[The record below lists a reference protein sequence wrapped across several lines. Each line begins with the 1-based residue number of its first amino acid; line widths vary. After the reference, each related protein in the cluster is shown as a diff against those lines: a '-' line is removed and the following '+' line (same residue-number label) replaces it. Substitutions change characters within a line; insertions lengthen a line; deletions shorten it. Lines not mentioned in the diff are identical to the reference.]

1 MNTVV
6 ILGNLTRDPELR
18 YLPNGTAC
26 ADLSLAVNS
35 RYHPKDGGEIKEE
48 VDYFTVTAWGKSA
61 ENAAEYLAKGSKV
74 LIQGKLKQERWE
86 KDGQKHSRVKIMA
99 QTVEYLSKKK
109 DATGEDHGQP
119 AIEEEIPF

>member
-1 MNTVV
+1 V

-18 YLPNGTAC
+18 YLPSGQAV

-35 RYHPKDGGEIKEE
+35 RYHPKDGGEVKDD
-48 VDYFTVTAWGKSA
+48 VDYFQVTVWGKSA
-61 ENAAEYLAKGSKV
+61 ENAVEYLAKGSKV

-109 DATGEDHGQP
+109 DANGEDQGQP
-119 AIEEEIPF
+119 VADDEIPF